1 MRIGNS
7 RGEIP
12 EPDLILLD
20 GQLPGATGLEVLA
33 TLKENSNWTSVPVIM
48 LTGMRS
54 AVYVNAAIRAGAYA
68 VIEKPMQLNE
78 WLEIPA
84 RIESALIPGLRAA
97 A

>member
-7 RGEIP
+7 ME
-12 EPDLILLD
+12 EVFQPDLILLD
-20 GQLPGATGLEVLA
+20 WQLPGATGLEVLA
-33 TLKENSNWTSVPVIM
+33 TLKQNSKWTSTPVIM
-48 LTGMRS
+48 FTGMRS

-68 VIEKPMQLNE
+68 VIEKPMQPNE